1 MFWLGPILAV
11 MGLSAGVVSG
21 GWTSIP
27 LGLIISGIVIMGL
40 WVVFLGRG
48 SSSQQPQFWS
58 RRSTQVSTNALVS
71 TIAVFVILGLINFL
85 VSRHPTRIDLTEGQ
99 LFTLSPESQQ
109 VLRSSPAVKVW
120 IFDGQQN
127 SQDRDLL
134 ENYQRQNP
142 KFLFEFIDPE
152 ANPGL
157 ASSFGIKNSGE
168 NRDVYL
174 ELQSSKRRQFVQSI
188 SPQTRLSENRITSGI
203 LQLTSDRRSKIY
215 FLQGHGE
222 RSLDAGQGA
231 ISQAIQAFK
240 DKNFVGEP
248 LNLGLTEKV
257 PADAVAVMVVG
268 PVRPLPEAETKALQ
282 DYLNQGGN
290 LLVAVD
296 PTIKSGLDK
305 LLNLWG
311 AKLDDRVVINASDRQ
326 VRGKG
331 PTAVVIAQYGEHPI
345 TKDFRNSN
353 SIYPLARPLEITP
366 VPGVQST
373 PLLLTDPNSWAESN
387 LKEQPLKL
395 DGGDRP
401 GPIAIGAAFTRQVT
415 PFAQP
420 TPSPSISPSPQASV
434 SPAPSPVIAASPQVT
449 PFAQPT
455 PSPSISPSP
464 QASVSPAPS
473 PAIAASPTPSVSPLA
488 SGSKESR
495 LIVFG
500 NSSFVADGLFN
511 QYLNG
516 DVFVNSVSWL
526 SQQEQQPLSIRPKDL
541 KNRRITLT
549 NEQANVLGFIALVA
563 VPLLGLTSASVVW
576 WRRR

>member
-1 MFWLGPILAV
+1 MKTPQPRLKLFKHWRYLFWSGPILTI
-11 MGLSAGVVSG
+11 MGISAGVVSG

-27 LGLIISGIVIMGL
+27 LGLIISGLVIIGL

-48 SSSQQPQFWS
+48 SNPQQPQFWN

-71 TIAVFVILGLINFL
+71 TIAVFVILGLINFM
-85 VSRHPTRIDLTEGQ
+85 VSRHPTRIDLTEGE

-109 VLRSSPAVKVW
+109 VVRSSPAIKVW

-134 ENYQRQNP
+134 ENYQRQNS
-142 KFLFEFIDPE
+142 KFLFEFVDPE

-157 ASSFGIKNSGE
+157 ASSFAIKNSGE

-222 RSLDAGQGA
+222 RSLDSGQGA
-231 ISQAIQAFK
+231 ISQAAQALK

-248 LNLGLTEKV
+248 LNLGLTDKIPV
-257 PADAVAVMVVG
+257 DAVAVMVVG
-268 PVRPLPEAETKALQ
+268 PVRPLLESETKALQ

-296 PTIKSGLDK
+296 PTLKSGLDN
-305 LLNLWG
+305 LLTLWG
-311 AKLDDRVVINASDRQ
+311 VKLDDRVVINASDRQ

-353 SIYPLARPLEITP
+353 SIYPLARPVEIMP

-395 DGGDRP
+395 NGGDRP
-401 GPIAIGAAFTRQVT
+401 GPIAIGAAFSRQVT
-415 PFAQP
+415 PSAQ
-420 TPSPSISPSPQASV
+420 PSPSPSVSPSPQASV
-434 SPAPSPVIAASPQVT
+434 SPAPSPSIAA
-449 PFAQPT
+449 
-455 PSPSISPSP
+455 
-464 QASVSPAPS
+464 APS
-473 PAIAASPTPSVSPLA
+473 PPASPLIQ
-488 SGSKESR
+488 GSRESR
-495 LIVFG
+495 LVVFG
-500 NSSFVADGLFN
+500 NSSFATDGLFG

-549 NEQANVLGFIALVA
+549 NEQASVLGFIALVA
-563 VPLLGLTSASVVW
+563 VPLLGLTSAGVVW

>member
-1 MFWLGPILAV
+1 MKTSQPRPALLKYWRTLFWSGPLLTI
-11 MGLSAGVVSG
+11 MGISAGVVSG

-27 LGLIISGIVIMGL
+27 LGLIISGIVIIGL

-48 SSSQQPQFWS
+48 GDARQPQFWS
-58 RRSTQVSTNALVS
+58 RSTQVSTNALVS
-71 TIAVFVILGLINFL
+71 TIAIFVILGLLNFL

-109 VLRSSPAVKVW
+109 VVRELPQAVKVW
-120 IFDGQQN
+120 VFDSQQN

-157 ASSFGIKNSGE
+157 ATSFGIKNSGE
-168 NRDVYL
+168 NRDVYI

-188 SPQTRLSENRITSGI
+188 SPQIRLSENRITSGI
-203 LQLTSDRRSKIY
+203 LQLTSDRQSKLY

-231 ISQAIQAFK
+231 ISQAAQALK
-240 DKNFVGEP
+240 DKNFIGEP
-248 LNLGLTEKV
+248 LNLGLTGKV
-257 PADAVAVMVVG
+257 PADAVAVMIVG
-268 PVRPLPEAETKALQ
+268 PVRPMLEAETTALQ
-282 DYLNQGGN
+282 TYLNQGGN

-296 PTIKSGLDK
+296 PTIKSGLDN

-311 AKLDDRVVINASDRQ
+311 VKLDDRVVINASDRQ

-331 PTAVVIAQYGEHPI
+331 PTAIVIAQYGDHPI

-395 DGGDRP
+395 DGSDRP

-415 PFAQP
+415 PSAQ
-420 TPSPSISPSPQASV
+420 PSPSPSVSPSPQASV
-434 SPAPSPVIAASPQVT
+434 SPSGSPSPAP
-449 PFAQPT
+449 PFAQGT
-455 PSPSISPSP
+455 
-464 QASVSPAPS
+464 
-473 PAIAASPTPSVSPLA
+473 
-488 SGSKESR
+488 KESR

-500 NSSFVADGLFN
+500 NSTFATDGLFS

-526 SQQEQQPLSIRPKDL
+526 SQQDQQPLSIRPKDL

-549 NEQANVLGFIALVA
+549 NEQASVLGFIALVA
-563 VPLLGLTSASVVW
+563 VPLVGLTSASFVW

>member
-1 MFWLGPILAV
+1 MKTSQPRPAFLKYWRTLFWAGPLLTI

-27 LGLIISGIVIMGL
+27 LGLIITGIVIMGL

-48 SSSQQPQFWS
+48 GDARQPQFWS

-71 TIAVFVILGLINFL
+71 TIAVFVILGLLNFL

-109 VLRSSPAVKVW
+109 VVRELSQAVKVW

-188 SPQTRLSENRITSGI
+188 SPQIRLSENRITSGI
-203 LQLTSDRRSKIY
+203 LQLTRDRQSKLY

-231 ISQAIQAFK
+231 ISQATQALK

-248 LNLGLTEKV
+248 LNLGLTGKV

-268 PVRPLPEAETKALQ
+268 LVRPLPEAEITALQ
-282 DYLNQGGN
+282 TYLNQGGN

-296 PTIKSGLDK
+296 PTIKSGLDT
-305 LLNLWG
+305 LLNGWG
-311 AKLDDRVVINASDRQ
+311 VNLDDRVVINASDRQ

-331 PTAVVIAQYGEHPI
+331 PTAIVIAQYGDHPI

-415 PFAQP
+415 PSPQ
-420 TPSPSISPSPQASV
+420 PSPSPSVSPSSQASVTPSSRVLGSPSPSASV
-434 SPAPSPVIAASPQVT
+434 SPSASPSPTSTPSAP
-449 PFAQPT
+449 PFAQGT
-455 PSPSISPSP
+455 R
-464 QASVSPAPS
+464 
-473 PAIAASPTPSVSPLA
+473 
-488 SGSKESR
+488 ESR
-495 LIVFG
+495 LVVFG
-500 NSSFVADGLFN
+500 NSTFATDGLFG

-526 SQQEQQPLSIRPKDL
+526 SQQDQQPLSIRPKDF

-563 VPLLGLTSASVVW
+563 VPLVGLTSAGFVW